1 MLLLWCVVR
10 ESVWRTII
18 LFHQPHQHQAQ
29 NLNQL
34 VYTSPQFELVFGNLE
49 SHSFQPNLRVLTSK
63 FSKSCL
69 VSIVLEKSLQ
79 VLASLQTSDFIFP
92 SHLVFSS
99 VGQPVFISVL
109 FSCCIVCY
117 YSFFSLYMYIHESK
131 YLPTISMYG
140 HNWDHFF
147 FFFFLLTVSV
157 ICTPHTHLCATTTA
171 LQWNGTWFYLDVSFK
186 PIFLY

>member
-1 MLLLWCVVR
+1 MVR
-10 ESVWRTII
+10 ERVWRTII

-140 HNWDHFF
+140 HNWDPF